1 MTALWQNS
9 KEPDLP
15 SPSSQP
21 ESSCSENTTDSERQ
35 KTDCEASRLPITAQK
50 LTVNIP
56 KENRFSLLQNCG
68 TSDSLSNTQQEN
80 NPETNTENMT
90 PPTPHVIAPPPIQ
103 ASVNNE
109 AVFLCDSN
117 GKFIDK

>member
-1 MTALWQNS
+1 MIEINFLKEQMTALWQNS

-15 SPSSQP
+15 SHSSQP

-56 KENRFSLLQNCG
+56 KENRFSLLENCG
-68 TSDSLSNTQQEN
+68 TFDSLSNTQQEI
-80 NPETNTENMT
+80 NPETNT
-90 PPTPHVIAPPPIQ
+90 
-103 ASVNNE
+103 
-109 AVFLCDSN
+109 
-117 GKFIDK
+117 